1 MRGQLEAYFDAAF
14 TAPNGVKRLR
24 ELILTLAVQGKLTEQ
39 CESDE
44 PASELLKKIAAEKKK
59 LEKEG
64 KIKKQKPLPPVG
76 DDEKPYALPKGWE
89 WVRLGD
95 VGEVNPRN
103 KVEDTLEAAFIPMA
117 AIDAGYNNKH
127 GFEIK
132 NWVEIK
138 NGFTHLAEGDIGL
151 AKITPC
157 FENRK
162 SCIFSGL
169 PNSFGAGTT
178 ELHIFRDCCSA
189 FVAQFVLYYLKSPK
203 YIQSGVAYMTGTAG
217 QQRVPTT
224 FFAGFPVPL
233 PPLAEQQRIVE
244 RVNNLMARC
253 DALEALQKEQEHKR
267 TSAGAAAMHALTMP
281 QESADPAYAFSR
293 NWGFLARHFEQL
305 FTTKQDVAELRKT
318 ILQLAVMGKLT
329 EQHES
334 DEPASELLKRV
345 DTDRKRS
352 AKQDARSKAD
362 PQKEICSYDNCFPSH
377 WRHRALADLF
387 LFIDYRGRTPQK
399 LSSGVR
405 LITAKNVKKGYI
417 SLEPQEFITKEEY
430 GEWMT
435 RGLPREGDILFTT
448 EAPMGNAAI
457 VNIAEK
463 VALAQRVINF
473 QPYADLCTDFFLIQF
488 LSDSFQKILDSAS
501 TGMTAKGIK
510 GATLKLLPVLIPPL
524 AEQQRIVERVNA
536 LMTLC
541 DTLEQNIDARAQ
553 TQTRLLDAVA
563 GMA

>member
-24 ELILTLAVQGKLTEQ
+24 ELILSLAVQGKLTEQ
-39 CESDE
+39 LASDE

-89 WVRLGD
+89 WVRLGNLGTTNVGLTYSPNDISD
-95 VGEVNPRN
+95 VGTPVLRSTNIQNSEIDFTELKRVIGYV
-103 KVEDTLEAAFIPMA
+103 KDSTLA
-117 AIDAGYNNKH
+117 H
-127 GFEIK
+127 
-132 NWVEIK
+132 
-138 NGFTHLAEGDIGL
+138 EGDLLICARNGS
-151 AKITPC
+151 
-157 FENRK
+157 K
-162 SCIFSGL
+162 SLVGKCAIIPRL
-169 PNSFGAGTT
+169 HEEMAFGAFMA
-178 ELHIFRDCCSA
+178 IFRSSINTYL
-189 FVAQFVLYYLKSPK
+189 FLYISSSLFRTMLGSVDTVT
-203 YIQSGVAYMTGTAG
+203 INQITQSNL
-217 QQRVPTT
+217 TT
-224 FFAGFPVPL
+224 SIVPL

-244 RVNNLMARC
+244 RVNALMAQC
-253 DALEALQKEQEHKR
+253 DALEAMHKEQEHKR
-267 TSAGAAAMHALTMP
+267 TSARAAAMHALTVP
-281 QESADPAYAFSR
+281 QGSTAPAFAFSR
-293 NWGFLARHFEQL
+293 NWGFLASHFEQL

-329 EQHES
+329 EQQAS

-345 DTDRKRS
+345 DTERKRI
-352 AKQDARSKAD
+352 AKKDARSKAD
-362 PQKEICSYDNCFPSH
+362 LQKEICNYDHCVPSH
-377 WRHRALADLF
+377 WCQRALADLF

-399 LSSGVR
+399 LSAGVR
-405 LITAKNVKKGYI
+405 LITAKNVKKGFI
-417 SLEPQEFITKEEY
+417 SLEPQEFIAKEEY

-448 EAPMGNAAI
+448 EAPMGNAAK

-463 VALAQRVINF
+463 FALAQRVINL

-488 LSDSFQKILDSAS
+488 LSDSFQKALDSAA

-536 LMTLC
+536 LIALC
-541 DTLEQNIDARAQ
+541 DTLEQNIDASAQ